1 MFADHVVDGRVLKF
15 STTRFLHRTTTST
28 ANLAVVENGA
38 ASRRYGLLT
47 VIW

>member
-1 MFADHVVDGRVLKF
+1 MGTAVIASANRAGVGDLVVKRL
-15 STTRFLHRTTTST
+15 
-28 ANLAVVENGA
+28 EEA